1 MRAGAS
7 RAMASARGAS
17 TMPAPARIVSRACA
31 SGAVAVHDRGG
42 DATLRPHA
50 RGAGA
55 KRCAGQQG
63 HRMRRQLE
71 RAEQPGEPAA
81 DDDDVV

>member
-1 MRAGAS
+1 
-7 RAMASARGAS
+7 MASARGVDDAGPS
-17 TMPAPARIVSRACA
+17 ENRVARVRFRR
-31 SGAVAVHDRGG
+31 VAVHDRGG